1 MIETRHLYY
10 FLAVAREQNIT
21 RAAETLHLTQPTLS
35 KQLMELETQLG
46 KQLFIRGKRKMILTE
61 DGAFFRSK
69 AQEITDLMEKTEAAF
84 LSNENTV
91 RGDIYF
97 GCAETYAMEYITE
110 IMAEIKEKYPDIIFH
125 IHSGDAGTVLEKLDK
140 GLVDI
145 GLQLGG
151 TRFDKYNYTELP
163 IKEGFGILMPENAPL
178 AQKDKIGI
186 DDVIKFPLIIP
197 EQTFFDHYEENFFDG
212 NFSKINVAATY
223 NLIYN
228 AIFMVKKGIGYA
240 ICLDKL
246 IEPCYG
252 TGLVFKPII
261 TSFTADICIVTK
273 KYQTFSPA
281 VKVFIEYLNQYKYKS
296 E

>member
-10 FLAVAREQNIT
+10 FLAVARERNIT
-21 RAAETLHLTQPTLS
+21 RAAESLNLTQPTLS

-46 KQLFIRGKRKMILTE
+46 KQLFIRGKRIMTLTE

-69 AQEITDLMEKTEAAF
+69 AQEITELMEKTEAAF
-84 LSNENTV
+84 SSTENTV

-97 GCAETYAMEYITE
+97 GCAETYDMEYITE
-110 IMAEIKEKYPDIIFH
+110 IMAEIKNKYPDIVFH

-140 GLVDI
+140 GLIDV
-145 GLQLGG
+145 GLLLGG
-151 TRFDKYNYTELP
+151 TRFDKYNYIELP
-163 IKEGFGILMPENAPL
+163 IKESFGMLMPENDML
-178 AQKDKIGI
+178 AQKDKISLADI
-186 DDVIKFPLIIP
+186 IKLPLIIP
-197 EQTFFDHYEENFFDG
+197 EQTFFDHYEENFFGD
-212 NFSKINVAATY
+212 NYSKINIAATY

-261 TSFTADICIVTK
+261 TNFVADICIVTK

-281 VKVFIEYLNQYKYKS
+281 VKVFIEYLNHYKYKK
-296 E
+296 